1 MSTAVSAAQRP
12 LKLFLVAGE
21 HSGDALGAR
30 LIAALDRR
38 WGGRISYAGV
48 GGPLMERAGFASL
61 FAMSEVAVMGPVA
74 IVLALRRLAARVH
87 ETVDAAIAADP
98 DAVVIIDSPEFTHR
112 VAVRIRKR
120 RPDLPIVNYVSPSV
134 WAWRPGR
141 AKTMRAYVDHVLALL
156 PFEPAAHREL
166 GGPPCTYVGH
176 PLIERIAE
184 IRDVDP
190 APLRQRLRLSPH
202 RPVLV
207 VLPGSRQSEAGRLMD
222 PFGGAMELL
231 LKQDRLPQVII
242 PVVSS
247 TRALV
252 ERKLRRWPLIP
263 HVIEGETDRLR
274 AFKLAHAALTASGTV
289 TLELG
294 LAGTPMVVGYKVE
307 PLAAP
312 FLRRMITAASIV
324 LPNLVL
330 GENAFPEFIQER
342 CTPEL
347 LAGAVAELLA
357 DGPARTVQ
365 RAALAKLPA
374 AFKLPAES
382 ASDAAAEIV
391 LRYARCGVSPSAPSP
406 QPRSNSPQT
415 GT

>member
-1 MSTAVSAAQRP
+1 MTALR
-12 LKLFLVAGE
+12 LFLVAGE

-30 LIAALDRR
+30 LMAAIEKHG
-38 WGGRISYAGV
+38 GGRVQFSGV
-48 GGPLMERAGFASL
+48 GGPLMEQAGFSSL
-61 FAMSEVAVMGPVA
+61 FPMSEVAVMGPVA
-74 IVLALRRLAARVH
+74 IALAIRRLAARVH
-87 ETVDAAIAADP
+87 ETVDAAVAANP
-98 DAVVIIDSPEFTHR
+98 DVVVIIDSPEFTHR
-112 VAVRIRKR
+112 VATRIRKR
-120 RPDLPIVNYVSPSV
+120 RPDLSIVDYVSPSV

-141 AKTMRAYVDHVLALL
+141 AKVMRAYVDHVLALL

-176 PLIERIAE
+176 PLIERLNEFRKIE
-184 IRDVDP
+184 T
-190 APLRQRLRLSPH
+190 APLAARLRLSPH

-207 VLPGSRQSEAGRLMD
+207 VLPGSRRSEVGRLMN
-222 PFGGAMELL
+222 PFGGALELL

-247 TRALV
+247 TRAVV
-252 ERKLRRWPLIP
+252 EQELRHWPLVP
-263 HVIEGETDRLR
+263 HMVEGEADRLR
-274 AFKLAHAALTASGTV
+274 AFKLATAALTASGTV

-294 LAGTPMVVGYKVE
+294 LTGTPMVVAYKVE

-312 FLRRMITAASIV
+312 FLRRMITARSIV

-347 LAGAVAELLA
+347 LAGAVGDLLRP
-357 DGPARTVQ
+357 GPVREAQRKGLARLP
-365 RAALAKLPA
+365 AALALPA
-374 AFKLPAES
+374 TS

-391 LRYARCGVSPSAPSP
+391 LRYAKKNADAAKAAPAQSSPGA
-406 QPRSNSPQT
+406 
-415 GT
+415 